1 MKQKINY
8 ESPHMEIVE
17 TSLENNILVGSEV
30 YILGSTFEGPDNI
43 TNFVDS
49 GIDQAW

>member
-1 MKQKINY
+1 
-8 ESPHMEIVE
+8 MEIVE